1 MPLLVHLFNTINH
14 SMPCANTVKLI
25 KLESTTRKW
34 LKNIGEQKCVHVLSH
49 HMFEINVYVS
59 CEMILHVF

>member
-1 MPLLVHLFNTINH
+1 MP
-14 SMPCANTVKLI
+14 SANTVKLI